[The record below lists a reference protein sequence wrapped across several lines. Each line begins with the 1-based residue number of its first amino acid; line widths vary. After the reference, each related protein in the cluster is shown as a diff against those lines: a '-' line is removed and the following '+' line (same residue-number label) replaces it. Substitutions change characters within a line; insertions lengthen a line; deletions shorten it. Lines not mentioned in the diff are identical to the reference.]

1 MGGEHCDGFVAFVH
15 GEEGGYG
22 DFLAGGGGGGVA
34 EGGVGGVSRL
44 GGLEFGL
51 VVGMV
56 DGEKRSCG
64 SGEVGV
70 RCIGARK

>member
-1 MGGEHCDGFVAFVH
+1 MRGEHGDGFVAFVH

-44 GGLEFGL
+44 DGTEFG
-51 VVGMV
+51 VVVDMV

-64 SGEVGV
+64 SGKAVV
-70 RCIGARK
+70 CCIGA